1 MSASRD
7 IPRAWVRPRAVMAEH
22 MARGVGEDTAFV
34 FLMVGC
40 GLVFAAQLPRLSREA
55 FLTGDD
61 VLFLMGGTLM
71 AWLFVAPLV
80 FYALAAAAHLIAR
93 ALGGRGTWLSARV
106 ATFWALLAAA
116 PAWLLHGLV
125 AGFIG
130 PGPQLQ
136 IVGFVAF
143 AGFLWIWLNSLT
155 VAEARHA

>member
-7 IPRAWVRPRAVMAEH
+7 IPRAWARPRAVMAEH

-40 GLVFAAQLPRLSREA
+40 ALVFVAQLPRLSREA
-55 FLTGDD
+55 FETGGDFM
-61 VLFLMGGTLM
+61 FLMGGTLM

-80 FYALAAAAHLIAR
+80 FYALAALAHLVAR
-93 ALGGRGTWLSARV
+93 AMGGGGTWLSARV

-130 PGPQLQ
+130 PGPQHQ
-136 IVGFVAF
+136 VVGFIAL
-143 AGFLWIWLNSLT
+143 AGFLWIWLNSLS